1 MLSSTQG
8 LPETDPMYPLTYH
21 RPQNLPDALARLA
34 ADPEARLLA
43 GGMTLIPSMKH
54 RLSAPSQL
62 IDIARLPELR
72 GIARIGDSLS
82 VGAAS
87 RHAEIAVD
95 PVVAAT
101 LPALAQVAES
111 IGDPQVRARG
121 TLGGSVANN
130 DPAAD
135 FPAAVLALAAVI
147 RTDRREIAADDYFQ
161 GMFATALAA
170 DEVIREIRFAIPHRA
185 AYAKFHH
192 PASGYAMTGV
202 FVADFGE
209 TVRVGV
215 TGAAP
220 GVFRWH
226 EAEAA
231 LTRRFDL
238 AAIATLALS
247 EQGLNADM
255 HAPASY
261 RAHLAAV
268 MLQQAVQSITEDPN
282 HGGSDL
288 S

>member
-1 MLSSTQG
+1 
-8 LPETDPMYPLTYH
+8 MYSFTYH
-21 RPQNLPDALARLA
+21 RANDLADALARLA
-34 ADPEARLLA
+34 ADPDARLLA

-72 GIARIGDSLS
+72 GIAHEGDSLTI
-82 VGAAS
+82 GAAS
-87 RHAEIAVD
+87 RYAEIAAD
-95 PVVAAT
+95 PIVAAT
-101 LPALAQVAES
+101 IAALGQVAES
-111 IGDPQVRARG
+111 IGDPQVRTRG
-121 TLGGSVANN
+121 TIGGSIANN

-161 GMFATALAA
+161 GMFSTALAP
-170 DEVIREIRFAIPHRA
+170 DEMIREIQFAIPARA

-209 TVRVGV
+209 TVRVAV

-220 GVFRWH
+220 SVFRWH

-238 AAIATLALS
+238 AAVTGLVLA
-247 EQGLNADM
+247 QDGLNADM

-261 RAHLAAV
+261 RAQLAAV
-268 MLQQAVQSITEDPN
+268 MLQQAVGDCRT
-282 HGGSDL
+282 
-288 S
+288 

>member
-1 MLSSTQG
+1 
-8 LPETDPMYPLTYH
+8 MYPFTYH
-21 RPQNLPDALARLA
+21 RPRDLSDALARLA
-34 ADPEARLLA
+34 SDPDAKVLA

-72 GIARIGDSLS
+72 GIARNADSLA
-82 VGAAS
+82 VGAATRYS
-87 RHAEIAVD
+87 EIASD
-95 PVVAAT
+95 LLVAGAI
-101 LPALAQVAES
+101 PALAQVAES
-111 IGDPQVRARG
+111 IGDPQVRTRG
-121 TLGGSVANN
+121 TLGGSLANN

-147 RTDRREIAADDYFQ
+147 RTDRREVAADDYFQ
-161 GMFATALAA
+161 GMFTTALSP
-170 DEVIREIRFAIPHRA
+170 DELICEIRFAIPRRA

-209 TVRVGV
+209 SVRVAV

-220 GVFRWH
+220 VVFRWH

-231 LTRRFDL
+231 LIRDFRASAVADL
-238 AAIATLALS
+238 RMP

-261 RAHLAAV
+261 RAQLAAV
-268 MLQQAVQSITEDPN
+268 MLQQAVEEAEQLPADEEEVE
-282 HGGSDL
+282 
-288 S
+288 